1 VSDAS
6 PRPAPWRRARLA
18 FAVAIPFVVFLLPGS
33 ESSASSAG
41 PITLL
46 PPLFAISLA
55 FATAR
60 TVLPLFGGV
69 WMGATMVAFRN
80 GEGPASLLL
89 GVKDTLVEY
98 IFHTSVYAPASGEAS
113 SGSFQTFNLAVI
125 GFVFVLVGMV
135 SITIRAGGMA
145 GIAERFVVLARSAR
159 ATRLSAFGLGMVVFF
174 DDYANTLIVGGAMRP
189 LADRMR
195 IAREKLAWIV
205 DSTAAPVAGLSILST
220 WIAFEISQFAPHLN
234 HPALGLTESA
244 GYMIFIQSLPYRFY
258 CILTLVFVFWVCLT
272 SRDFGPMLTAEQ
284 RSFRT
289 GAVLRPGAVPMSVH
303 AGAESSPKPG
313 IPLHAHVA
321 LLPIAVTLVAIVTLF
336 LRHGEASHAQHL
348 GVGLSIEHMREV
360 LAGVSGVAEGADANT
375 RLLFYGSLM
384 GWMTAALLAIG
395 HRLLSVREVFAAT
408 LSGSRAMATAVTV
421 LLLAW
426 AMSSV
431 CGDLGT
437 REYMAS
443 MAPFI
448 PAPLL
453 PAGLFFLAC
462 SVSFATGSS
471 WSTMGILLPIVIGL
485 AATVGAGSVLG
496 AQGMVI
502 VTIGAVLDGSIFGD
516 HCSPISDTTILSSTA
531 VGSDHMDH
539 VKTQVPYALTVM
551 SVAFLAGY
559 LPAGSGFPVLF
570 SLAIGAAALVSIVV
584 LVGRRADHY

>member
-1 VSDAS
+1 M
-6 PRPAPWRRARLA
+6 
-18 FAVAIPFVVFLLPGS
+18 FQ
-33 ESSASSAG
+33 
-41 PITLL
+41 
-46 PPLFAISLA
+46 
-55 FATAR
+55 
-60 TVLPLFGGV
+60 
-69 WMGATMVAFRN
+69 
-80 GEGPASLLL
+80 
-89 GVKDTLVEY
+89 GVKDTLVKY
-98 IFHTSVYAPASGEAS
+98 VFHTSVYAPASGEATD
-113 SGSFQTFNLAVI
+113 GSFQTFNLAVI

-220 WIAFEISQFAPHLN
+220 WIAFEISQFAPHLG
-234 HPALGLTESA
+234 HPALGLSESA
-244 GYMIFIQSLPYRFY
+244 GYAIFIQSIPYRFY

-289 GAVLRPGAVPMSVH
+289 GAVLRPGSVPMSSHGGVNH
-303 AGAESSPKPG
+303 SHKEG
-313 IPLHAHVA
+313 IPLYAHVA
-321 LLPIAVTLVAIVTLF
+321 LLPIAVTLVAIIGLF
-336 LRHGEASHAQHL
+336 LRHGEAGHAQHL
-348 GVGLSIEHMREV
+348 ASGLSIEHMREV
-360 LAGVSGVAEGADANT
+360 LAGVSGVADGADANT
-375 RLLFYGSLM
+375 RLLFYGSVM
-384 GWMTAALLAIG
+384 GWFTAALLAVG
-395 HRLLSVREVFAAT
+395 RRLLSVREVLAAT
-408 LSGSRAMATAVTV
+408 LSGSRAMSIAVTV

-426 AMSSV
+426 AMSAV

-443 MAPFI
+443 MAPLI
-448 PAPLL
+448 PPQLL

-462 SVSFATGSS
+462 AVSFATGSS

-539 VKTQVPYALTVM
+539 VKTQVPYAVTVM
-551 SVAFLAGY
+551 LVAFLAGY
-559 LPAGSGFPVLF
+559 LPAGTGFPVVF
-570 SLAIGAAALVSIVV
+570 SLAIGAGALVSIVV
-584 LVGRRADHY
+584 LLGRRADHY